1 MSDQGAAV
9 EGQSA
14 LSRSGSATLL
24 KNDLKKTKAPSK
36 DHQSHIHFGD
46 YPSDFMS
53 CAQDAYCPKPPKTAK
68 EAAALH
74 NNKKYLRGVHWTLGG
89 DADPMGIS
97 TAKATYKPPGPA
109 PRDSMFGDKTSNQKT
124 QWTLGYDNAPNHYET
139 CHQAEL
145 SEPAILRGTA
155 SGPSEH
161 SEAIKIARS
170 TTITLGSEP
179 MNYQSQSR
187 ASHINFGEQV
197 AIDPNLA
204 AEKCKVMRK
213 SNFTFGAGEEKA
225 PKTETQNQYKFH
237 GDPASLKGHL
247 VADIPGGGTK
257 GLQKTHLYLGNEK
270 NEMRSEFQK
279 QFGGVDDLI
288 EAAKHPCRM
297 DPAQK
302 ADLRGTHY
310 YLGTD
315 VGPNNSEA
323 AEQFGARAAPGG
335 EKALEAERKNLL
347 AIRKDLRATHI
358 NLGTDSIQD
367 IVSTSKDA
375 YSHPQ
380 GKKVRGRTEGGEQ
393 INHQKANWSVGIDND
408 SLRELR
414 CTSMAQQDFADG
426 ISKANYQP
434 NALIDDQTKADLRKA
449 HFYIGK
455 ESFPKHSSSRD
466 AYVHHS
472 TAKRYVIPESVKKDL
487 RKEHFTFGTDEGLG
501 SNSKTTSQEAMI
513 YHGITAYRK
522 ENDDVAEMKKKWGKV
537 SYSAGSHDGPRESVQ
552 QADFKYRPGL

>member
-1 MSDQGAAV
+1 MSDQGSV

-24 KNDLKKTKAPSK
+24 KKDLKKTKAPSR

-46 YPSDFMS
+46 YPSDFTS
-53 CAQDAYCPKPPKTAK
+53 CAQDAYCPKPQKTAK
-68 EAAALH
+68 EAAALT
-74 NNKKYLRGVHWTLGG
+74 NNKKYLRGVHWSLGG

-97 TAKATYKPPGPA
+97 TAKAAYKAPDPV

-124 QWTLGYDNAPNHYET
+124 QWTLGYDDAPNHYET

-145 SEPAILRGTA
+145 SEPAILRG
-155 SGPSEH
+155 PSSDSKDH
-161 SEAIKIARS
+161 SDAIKIARA
-170 TTITLGSEP
+170 TTITLGSES

-187 ASHINFGEQV
+187 AAHINFGKQV

-213 SNFTFGAGEEKA
+213 SNFTFGADEENER
-225 PKTETQNQYKFH
+225 KTESQNQYKFH
-237 GDPASLKGHL
+237 GDPKFLKDQL
-247 VADIPGGGTK
+247 TAEIPGAGTK
-257 GLQKTHLYLGNEK
+257 GLQKTHLYLGTEK

-279 QFGGVDDLI
+279 QFGAVDDLM

-315 VGPNNSEA
+315 SGPRDSESQS
-323 AEQFGARAAPGG
+323 QFGARAAPGG

-358 NLGTDSIQD
+358 NLGTDTIQD
-367 IVSTSKDA
+367 IVSTAKDA

-380 GKKVRGRTEGGEQ
+380 GKKVGGRTEDKQQ
-393 INHQKANWSVGIDND
+393 INHQKANWSVGIDD
-408 SLRELR
+408 AGLRELR
-414 CTSMAQQDFADG
+414 CTSMAQQDFAEG
-426 ISKANYQP
+426 ISKANYQQS
-434 NALIDDQTKADLRKA
+434 NGIDDQTKADLRKS
-449 HFYIGK
+449 HFSFGK
-455 ESFPKHSSSRD
+455 ESMPKYSSSRD

-472 TAKRYVIPESVKKDL
+472 TAQRYVIPESVKKDL
-487 RKEHFTFGTDEGLG
+487 RKEHFSFGTDEGLG
-501 SNSKTTSQEAMI
+501 TNSKTTCQEAMI
-513 YHGITAYRK
+513 YHGVSAYRK
-522 ENDDVAEMKKKWGKV
+522 EKDEVALMKKMVAKA
-537 SYSAGSHDGPRESVQ
+537 SYQPGSHDGPRESVQ
-552 QADFKYRPGL
+552 QADYKIRPGL